1 VTTTEVIKSFV
12 VAEFLPDLRPAD
24 LADDYDLI
32 GNGVIDS
39 LALLRVITW
48 LANEFDINLDQ
59 VEFAEHN
66 FTSVSAIRAFT
77 ESALSSQHLAA

>member
-1 VTTTEVIKSFV
+1 MTTSDVIRNFL

-39 LALLRVITW
+39 LALIRVITW
-48 LANEFDINLDQ
+48 LGNEFDIDLDQ
-59 VEFAEHN
+59 VEFAEEN

-77 ESALSSQHLAA
+77 ESALDEQYRAA